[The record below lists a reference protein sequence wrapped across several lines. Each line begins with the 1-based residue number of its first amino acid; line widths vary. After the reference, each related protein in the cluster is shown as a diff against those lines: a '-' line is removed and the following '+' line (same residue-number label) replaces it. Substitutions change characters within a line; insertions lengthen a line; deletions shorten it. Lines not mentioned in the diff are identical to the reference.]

1 VHTLAIDVIQNR
13 SDTSA
18 MDRFTRHPLPDTLRI
33 AIVGLGLLGGS
44 VAQGLRASGFSGRIA
59 GHDLQDATLQ
69 AALSA
74 GVIDEGAGDPRQLF
88 MDFDLVVL
96 CQPVDALLQFLARH
110 RDGLAAG
117 SATVLDVASVK
128 APVAAAIAG
137 TPAEQRMVP
146 CHPIAGRERSGWPAA
161 TAELFH
167 GRLCVLTPAD
177 GIAPHRLAL
186 AETLW
191 SALGART
198 TRMAAEQH
206 DRMLSATSHLP
217 QLLSYAFLHSL
228 AARGGAEHWLPYC
241 GTGFR
246 SFTRLGGSDPALW
259 SDIAL
264 HNAPAILQ
272 EIDHFSASL
281 ALLRSSLAQGRSAD
295 LTEAFAQ
302 ARSFHDRVGL
312 QQPATAA

>member
-1 VHTLAIDVIQNR
+1 
-13 SDTSA
+13 

-146 CHPIAGRERSGWPAA
+146 CHPIAGREVSGVENADPRLYHDRQVIITPIER
-161 TAELFH
+161 TAQAK
-167 GRLCVLTPAD
+167 VDQASQ
-177 GIAPHRLAL
+177 
-186 AETLW
+186 LW
-191 SALGART
+191 KALGSDVVI
-198 TRMAAEQH
+198 MSPQEHDAAF
-206 DRMLSATSHLP
+206 AAVSHLP
-217 QLLSYAFLHSL
+217 HMLAFALMNSL
-228 AARGGAEHWLPYC
+228 ASQPEGDKYLKLAGP
-241 GTGFR
+241 GFR
-246 SFTRLGGSDPALW
+246 DFSRIAASDPKMWRDVLIANREELGVQMQHLQRAL
-259 SDIAL
+259 SALDKLIAEGRADEL
-264 HNAPAILQ
+264 ERLINRASHARANWRLRPGAPA
-272 EIDHFSASL
+272 
-281 ALLRSSLAQGRSAD
+281 
-295 LTEAFAQ
+295 
-302 ARSFHDRVGL
+302 
-312 QQPATAA
+312 